1 MRDHKDNFPLFSSA
15 ILDIS
20 LASLVY
26 AGGSLNVRHHTQ
38 VSHSGIHRTVTRQSQ
53 DSQHSMKTVIIL
65 QFLLGKLLS
74 TSFIISLST
83 VIYFQL
89 QVCQIIFTPPCK
101 LPLQDLDSSTQ
112 IILSTLTMVTLPQ
125 VKGLPQSWTGRDLR
139 LFLVPLWSSQ
149 PLLLLSLEVFC
160 LLWYR
165 LGYQGWQTWR

>member
-65 QFLLGKLLS
+65 QFLLGRFLS
-74 TSFIISLST
+74 TPLIILST

-89 QVCQIIFTPPCK
+89 QVCQIISTPPYK
-101 LPLQDLDSSTQ
+101 HPLLGLDSNTLHT
-112 IILSTLTMVTLPQ
+112 LSTLTMVTLPQ
-125 VKGLPQSWTGRDLR
+125 VKGLPQSWTGRVLR

-160 LLWYR
+160 LL
-165 LGYQGWQTWR
+165 